1 MNISDVVN
9 DIKFSQGLNAIAL
22 PYKEPVENVIQEI
35 LKMTVREFSDFKPY
49 IREGYEMKEN
59 LFSPNE
65 MTKKMDIYIL
75 PSELIKT
82 PVKGATAEAA
92 SNQYQSE
99 EATTNAFTVGTPFVG
114 FGSYYPQDI
123 LSAVNTGAAINKF
136 AGVTSQLPTSKYLGY
151 NKIQL
156 FNFPVKC
163 FIKFRVACEHE
174 PSLETIPDSCY
185 TSFVE
190 LATLDV
196 QRTMYNNIKNMQN
209 VGSAFKEIQ
218 LKIDDWSGAEAA
230 QKELLK
236 DWTNKFHLD
245 YVDLVQFF

>member
-22 PYKEPVENVIQEI
+22 PYNEPVENVIQNI
-35 LKMTVREFSDFKPY
+35 LKMTVREFSDFEPY
-49 IREGYEMKEN
+49 IREV
-59 LFSPNE
+59 
-65 MTKKMDIYIL
+65 
-75 PSELIKT
+75 PSSLT
-82 PVKGATAEAA
+82 TTHVKSASAEAA
-92 SNQYQSE
+92 SSQYQSE

-123 LSAVNTGAAINKF
+123 LAATSTGAAINKF

-156 FNFPVKC
+156 FNFPAKC
-163 FIKFRVACEHE
+163 YIKFRVACEHD
-174 PSLETIPDSCY
+174 PSLETIPDSFY

-196 QRTMYNNIKNMQN
+196 QRTLYNNIKNRHCITISRICKMLVLHSKRSN
-209 VGSAFKEIQ
+209 LRLMIGPV
-218 LKIDDWSGAEAA
+218 LKRLKGNCLKTGQIDSILIISILFNSS
-230 QKELLK
+230 K
-236 DWTNKFHLD
+236 
-245 YVDLVQFF
+245 